1 MSGRERQDDHGS
13 AAADELAGLDAIE
26 DPGGEVVR
34 TLDESDFAEI
44 VQDLSRR
51 RWTGTLAISHLGI
64 SKRVVAQN
72 GRLVFASSTSKDDRM
87 GELLFRRGRLTLQQY
102 LDAGA
107 AVQKG
112 KRLGAVL
119 VEQGVLKPEDLVSV
133 VVDHTQEVIY
143 SLFQWTAGLCRM
155 KPGVDEQES
164 ITLKMSTPDMILEGI
179 RRIGAWSRIERG
191 LGGVESVYQRVPEWE
206 QLAEQMTLPEKK
218 RALLT
223 ALEHRRSVVELCA
236 ESPLPSF
243 EVCRTLWAFRVV
255 GVAARQG

>member
-1 MSGRERQDDHGS
+1 MNGRERHDEMGS

-26 DPGGEVVR
+26 DPAGEVVR
-34 TLDESDFAEI
+34 TLDDSDFAEI

-51 RWTGTLAISHLGI
+51 RWTGTLSISHLGI

-102 LDAGA
+102 LDAGN

-155 KPGVDEQES
+155 KPGVDQQES

-191 LGGVESVYQRVPEWE
+191 LGGVEARYQRVPDWE
-206 QLAEQMTLPEKK
+206 QLAEQMTLSEK
-218 RALLT
+218 RRGLLA
-223 ALEHRRSVVELCA
+223 ALERERSVVDLCA

-243 EVCRTLWAFRVV
+243 EVCRTLWAFRVI
-255 GVAARQG
+255 GVAARQD

>member
-1 MSGRERQDDHGS
+1 VNGQKPPDEMGD
-13 AAADELAGLDAIE
+13 AAADELAGLETVE

-51 RWTGTLAISHLGI
+51 RWTGTLSISHLGI

-143 SLFQWTAGLCRM
+143 SLFQWTSGLCRM

-179 RRIGAWSRIERG
+179 RRVGAWSRIERG
-191 LGGVESVYQRVPEWE
+191 LGGVDSRYQRVPEWE

-218 RALLT
+218 RALL
-223 ALEHRRSVVELCA
+223 AGLERQRSVVALCA
-236 ESPLPSF
+236 DSSLPSF
-243 EVCRTLWAFRVV
+243 EVCRTLWAFRVI
-255 GVAARQG
+255 GVVAKQD